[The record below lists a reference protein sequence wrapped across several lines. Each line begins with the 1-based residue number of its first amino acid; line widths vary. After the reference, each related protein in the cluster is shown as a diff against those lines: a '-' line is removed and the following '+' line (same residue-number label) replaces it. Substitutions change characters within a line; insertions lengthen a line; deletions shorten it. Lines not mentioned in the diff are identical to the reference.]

1 MLFYGK
7 PDLIAF
13 STLVCNFHQAHKMQ
27 EATWIFG
34 SVESLGLDPNTTII
48 AQKNRSKYSP
58 LKFEIKILGFQ
69 DEML

>member
-48 AQKNRSKYSP
+48 AQKKQVQV
-58 LKFEIKILGFQ
+58 LTIKI
-69 DEML
+69 